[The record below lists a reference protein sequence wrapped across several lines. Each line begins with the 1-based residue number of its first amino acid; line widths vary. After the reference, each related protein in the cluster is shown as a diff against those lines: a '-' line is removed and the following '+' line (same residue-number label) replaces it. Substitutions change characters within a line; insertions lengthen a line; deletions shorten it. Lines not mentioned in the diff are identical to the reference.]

1 MVYLMG
7 NGVVGFCFLLLDF
20 VDKGVVVV
28 VVVGFFFFS
37 GNFMFNYYLGSDICV
52 VGIGL
57 LQGVFVLYVLVVN
70 YGIYDG
76 LLEGMIYM

>member
-20 VDKGVVVV
+20 VDKCIVVVV
-28 VVVGFFFFS
+28 VMGFIFFS
-37 GNFMFNYYLGSDICV
+37 GNFVFNYYLGCYFSV
-52 VGIGL
+52 VGVDL
-57 LQGVFVLYVLVVN
+57 LQGVFILYMLVMD

-76 LLEGMIYM
+76 LLESMFYM